1 MSILPEQRKAH
12 LLSRVAEY
20 GKLSKKSQFGG
31 YSLMVDEV
39 IFAITTDNEFYLKG
53 SGFVETLYK
62 ANNMDAYV
70 YLKKGIPITLRY
82 YRITQAIWRNSAKL
96 NQYIDFAYHY
106 STQEFLGQ
114 QKQPRRIKDLPNL
127 GIALEKKLNQVGI
140 NRIEELRT
148 IGAKACYLKLIAQPK
163 QGNSDLLLALAGAI
177 VGCHRSVLPSQLK
190 MELLNWYKELSVK
203 SY

>member
-39 IFAITTDNEFYLKG
+39 IFAITADNEFYLKG

-70 YLKKGIPITLRY
+70 YLKKVSPLHCAIIVLR
-82 YRITQAIWRNSAKL
+82 K
-96 NQYIDFAYHY
+96 QY
-106 STQEFLGQ
+106 GV
-114 QKQPRRIKDLPNL
+114 
-127 GIALEKKLNQVGI
+127 IALSSI
-140 NRIEELRT
+140 NISILHITIVLR
-148 IGAKACYLKLIAQPK
+148 
-163 QGNSDLLLALAGAI
+163 SF
-177 VGCHRSVLPSQLK
+177 
-190 MELLNWYKELSVK
+190 
-203 SY
+203 